1 MRAGDVAEPLGSIR
15 EPSDTPFRSPIFRF
29 LAAPLVVIMVVYVT
43 WLIVGPHHAVDLRDE
58 WLSDLLLVFASAL
71 AMARGLRGQDS
82 VPWLVIGVGMSLW
95 TVGDVIWTSWFQN
108 ARIAPD
114 ITIADG
120 FYLAFYPCM
129 WVGLVLLL
137 RQRIDRFPFSV
148 ALDGILV
155 ALGVAAY
162 GTLVVRAAAGVNE
175 GLLSAAVSTA
185 HPAGDV
191 LLIVLILSMLTL
203 LGWHWGWTWLCLAA
217 GCCFFAAADTIYLI
231 QGSNYRPGTI
241 LGAGWSAGLA
251 LLALSGWLPDHSNP
265 VPFRGAALLVLPSG
279 VALTSVGFLVVSSR
293 TSLPFVGVLLAACA
307 LAAVLLRGM
316 VSFREVS
323 TLAETRRQAHTDELT
338 GLANRRRLYHQ
349 LDLLLNDPAC
359 ERFAVLLLDL
369 DRFKEVNDALGHTV
383 GDELLCL
390 LGTQL
395 SKQVRGADLVAR
407 LGGDEFALLLAP
419 GSGAIAAES
428 TAQRTIDLVRK
439 PFTLKDIS
447 LHVDASV
454 GVALYPEHGDTNT
467 ELLRCADIA
476 MYRAKRSR
484 SGYAVYSAE
493 SDVYNR
499 DRLLTIE
506 QLRDGIVSGQLICY
520 YQPEVDLRTGRVV
533 AAEALVRWQ
542 HPTRGLL
549 LPGEFLSLAEQ
560 TGLMREIFV
569 EVLNQALGQCQLWQR
584 SGHDV
589 SVAVNLSVTNLLD
602 VSLRDTVRDL
612 LVEHELSPRSLALE
626 ITEDVLLADPEGAR
640 VVLEEIRA
648 LGSRAS
654 LDDYGTGY
662 NSLAVL
668 QTLPVDELKIDR
680 MFVTGIGTNPKGR
693 AIFEATV
700 TLARSL
706 GLDLVAEGVESEA
719 DLNELVRFDVG
730 IAQGFWLSRPQ
741 PPASFASWLD
751 ARTTVSP
758 RSTPAATR
766 RGPKLAAPSALS
778 PT

>member
-1 MRAGDVAEPLGSIR
+1 MRAGDVAEPLGVLRERPDGLIR
-15 EPSDTPFRSPIFRF
+15 GTIFRF
-29 LAAPLVVIMVVYVT
+29 LTATLVVIMVVYVT
-43 WLIVGPHHAVDLRDE
+43 WLIVGPHHPVNLRDE

-71 AMARGLRGQDS
+71 AIARGLRGQS
-82 VPWLVIGVGMSLW
+82 RVPWLVIGVGMSLW

-108 ARIAPD
+108 VKIAPD
-114 ITIADG
+114 VTIADG

-203 LGWHWGWTWLCLAA
+203 LGWRGGWTWLCLAA

-231 QGSNYRPGTI
+231 QGNNYQPGTI
-241 LGAGWSAGLA
+241 LGAGWPVGLA
-251 LLALSGWLPDHSNP
+251 LLALSGWLPDRSKP
-265 VPFRGAALLVLPSG
+265 VPFRWAAPLVLPSG
-279 VALTSVGFLVVSSR
+279 VALTSVGFLVASSR
-293 TSLPFVGVLLAACA
+293 TSLPFVGVVLAACA

-323 TLAETRRQAHTDELT
+323 ALAETRRQAHTDELT

-359 ERFAVLLLDL
+359 PRFAVLLLDL

-383 GDELLCL
+383 GDELLCQ

-419 GSGAIAAES
+419 GSGANAAES
-428 TAQRTIDLVRK
+428 AAKRTIELVKK
-439 PFTLKDIS
+439 PFALNDIS

-520 YQPEVDLRTGRVV
+520 YQPEVDLSTGRVV

-560 TGLMREIFV
+560 TGLMREVFV
-569 EVLNQALGQCQLWQR
+569 EVLNQALGQCQLWQC

-612 LVEHELSPRSLALE
+612 LLEHELSPRALALE

-640 VVLEEIRA
+640 VVLEELRA

-662 NSLAVL
+662 NSLAIL

-693 AIFEATV
+693 AIVEATV

-741 PPASFASWLD
+741 PPASFARWLD
-751 ARTTVSP
+751 AHRATVLP
-758 RSTPAATR
+758 PSTRFAATR
-766 RGPKLAAPSALS
+766 
-778 PT
+778 